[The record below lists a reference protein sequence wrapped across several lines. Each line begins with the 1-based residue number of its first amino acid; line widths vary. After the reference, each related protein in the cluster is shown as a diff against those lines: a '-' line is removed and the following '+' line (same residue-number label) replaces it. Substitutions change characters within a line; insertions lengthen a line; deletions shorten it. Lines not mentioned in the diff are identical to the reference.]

1 MPGNFELRTSNFKLP
16 VGATLVYGA
25 GIAGIQAALDLAN
38 TGIKVYLADQ
48 DISIGGNMARL
59 DKTFPTNDCATC
71 IVSPKLVEASRHP
84 NIEII
89 TQAQIEGVSGAA
101 GNFQVTLHQAP
112 RYVRADLCNGCGDC
126 AKACPVDVPNLY
138 ELGLSTRKAVYR
150 HSSQAVPNT
159 FAIEKQ
165 GTSPCRT
172 GCPVGVNVQGFISL
186 IAQGKFREALDLY
199 RQRNPFPA
207 TMGRIC
213 HHPCELACHRGKMD
227 EPLASRALHRFL
239 ADWEQEQETRT
250 VAPPDTAPKVAIIG
264 SGPAG
269 MTCAWD
275 LARAGYRPTVF
286 EALSVVGGML
296 RVGIPRYRLPEEVLQ
311 REIDAIARGGVEIR
325 TNTPIGPGLTLND
338 LFAQGYKAI
347 FIAIG
352 KHKSRR
358 LNIEGEHLLGVI
370 HGVDFLREVKAGRSP
385 EVAGKIVAIIG
396 GGNTAVDAARTSL
409 RLGAKKVLIVY
420 RRTRQEMPANA
431 DEIVACEEEGVEI
444 VYLAAP
450 LKILGEKGQVAGLE
464 CIRMKLGDP
473 DSSGRRRPVPIDGS
487 DFTIQAHVVIPA
499 VSQDADLSF
508 LGDVKGLEVTK
519 GGILPTEG
527 IELEGVRGFTD
538 FLRAARLGEQVQV
551 GERVVVIGGGIAA
564 ADVARTAVRIGAK
577 QVHLACLEQRNELTE
592 FKEEFD
598 AAEEEGVSIR
608 AGLAPKRIIGDQGR
622 AVGVEFVE
630 CVSVFDDQGQFRPRF
645 REGTESILAADT
657 IIVAIGQVV
666 DWTLLRAADGVL
678 ETKAGNI
685 KVDPVTFASNVP
697 GIFAGGDVVDLGEG
711 ELALVAIRHGHE
723 AAVSIERYIRG
734 QDLRRGR
741 EVKPEIPLAGFPTER
756 AEIKARVKMPM
767 RGVDTRV
774 RNFDE
779 VELGYTAEQAIDEA
793 KRCLACGVCSECL
806 SCVTACG
813 MKAIDHAMPPRTI
826 RLDVGGV
833 ILASGYDL
841 FEAQAMGEYGHGRY
855 PNVVSSM
862 EFERILSAS
871 GPSQGHIRRPSDSAE
886 PKRVA
891 FIQCVGSR
899 NLAQGNDYCSAVC
912 CMYATKEAIV
922 AKEHLKGLEATIF
935 YIDLRAYGK
944 GFYRYYERAKDE
956 YGVRYI
962 RSMISSVKEMQ
973 PTKNLLLKFV
983 GDDGRIREEEFDLVV
998 LSAGLKP
1005 SSKTA
1010 DLCARLGISTNRHG
1024 FCATQSFS
1032 PVQTSRPGIY
1042 ACGTITGP
1050 KDIPQTV
1057 MEASAAAADV
1067 EQLLAPARG
1076 TLVREKEFPL
1086 EKDNAVEE
1094 PRIGAFVCHCGT
1106 NIGGVVD
1113 VRAVAESARALPGVV
1128 FAEDNLH
1135 ACAPDSQVRIKEL
1148 MAQHKLNRVFVA
1160 ACSPR
1165 THEPLFQETLQE
1177 AGLNRYLFEMA
1188 NIRDQCS
1195 WVHMNEPDKATQ
1207 KAKDLVA
1214 MGLQRA
1220 RHLAPL
1226 HTAKLDLNHRAL
1238 VIGGGLAGMTAA
1250 RTLSRQGFQVD
1261 LVEKENE
1268 LGGNARHMQYTLESN
1283 YVQEHLAHLIAEVEH
1298 DPLIRT
1304 YTLARVTRV
1313 DGCLGNFVAEV
1324 SAEVPKVSAEV
1335 PKVSKVES
1343 GVIIVATGAQ
1353 EHHTTL
1359 HMYGQDKRVLTQ
1371 RELEERL
1378 ATLDTLGTLNFSLP
1392 TSVVM
1397 IQCVGSR
1404 SEERPYCSHVC
1415 CSQALKNALRLKEI
1429 NPNIDVT
1436 ILYRDL
1442 MSYGLK
1448 EEYYTK
1454 ARKAG
1459 VKFLRYE
1466 VSKVPEVTQVPKVAS
1481 DTLNRELS
1489 TLDTLGTSNLRV
1501 TVTDASLHRPLTLA
1515 ADLVVLGVPTVAP
1528 KENQELAQALKVPL
1542 DGDGFFLEA
1551 HMKLRPVDF
1560 ATDGI
1565 FVCGLAHGP
1574 KFMEET
1580 IVQAQAAAGRA
1591 ATVLSQKQIE
1601 SQAIVP
1607 HIDLDKCIG
1616 CRVCESLCAYQAIH
1630 VQETPKGKK
1639 AQVLLA
1645 ACKGCGACNVA
1656 CPQMANSLSHFT
1668 DTQLLAQIKALGTA
1682 ARFSKNGFEPKILG
1696 FLCNWCAYAGADL
1709 AGSSRISYQP
1719 NFHTVRV
1726 MCSGRVDPALVV
1738 EAYLQGI
1745 DGVMVLG
1752 CHPGDCHYAVGN
1764 YYARDRMAYLKRVL
1778 EQVGLDSRRFSLD
1791 WVSASEGARF
1801 AEVVNSF
1808 TDQVRALGP
1817 IA

>member
-1 MPGNFELRTSNFKLP
+1 MKTPT
-16 VGATLVYGA
+16 GAALVYGA

-48 DISIGGNMARL
+48 DISIGGNMTRL

-71 IVSPKLVEASRHP
+71 IVAPKLVEASRHP

-89 TQAQIEGVSGAA
+89 TQAQLEGVSGEA
-101 GNFQVTLHQAP
+101 GHFQVRLDQAS
-112 RYVRADLCNGCGDC
+112 RYIRADLCNGCGDC
-126 AKACPVDVPNLY
+126 ANACPVVVPNRFD
-138 ELGLSTRKAVYR
+138 LGLSTRKAVYR
-150 HSSQAVPNT
+150 HSPQAVPNA
-159 FAIEKQ
+159 FAIEKK

-186 IAQGKFREALDLY
+186 LAQGKFREALDLY
-199 RQRNPFPA
+199 KQRNPFPA

-213 HHPCELACHRGKMD
+213 HHPCELACHRGKVD
-227 EPLASRALHRFL
+227 QPLASRALHRFL
-239 ADWEQEQETRT
+239 ADWEQQQEIRT
-250 VAPPDTAPKVAIIG
+250 VTLPEEAAKVAIIG

-269 MTCAWD
+269 LTCAWD
-275 LARAGYRPTVF
+275 LAHRDYRPTVF
-286 EALSVVGGML
+286 EALPVVGGML

-325 TNTPIGPGLTLND
+325 TNTPIGPDLTLND

-370 HGVDFLREVKAGRSP
+370 HGVDFLREVKAGKP
-385 EVAGKIVAIIG
+385 ADVAGKTVAIIG
-396 GGNTAVDAARTSL
+396 GGNTAVDAARTCL
-409 RLGAKKVLIVY
+409 RLGAQKVRIVY
-420 RRTRQEMPANA
+420 RRTRPEMPANE
-431 DEIVACEEEGVEI
+431 DEITACEEEGVEI

-450 LKILGEKGQVAGLE
+450 TKILGEKGAVTGLE
-464 CIRMKLGDP
+464 CVRMKLGEP
-473 DSSGRRRPVPIDGS
+473 DSSGRRRPIPVDGS
-487 DFTIQAHVVIPA
+487 GFTIEAQVVVPA

-508 LGDVKGLEVTK
+508 LGEVKGLEVTK

-538 FLRAARLGEQVQV
+538 FLRAASLGEKVEL
-551 GERVVVIGGGIAA
+551 GERVIVIGGGIAA
-564 ADVARTAVRIGAK
+564 VDVARTALRMGAK
-577 QVHLACLEQRNELTE
+577 DVHLACLERKHEITD
-592 FKEEFD
+592 FKEEVD
-598 AAEEEGVSIR
+598 AAEEEGVSIH
-608 AGLAPKRIIGDQGR
+608 AGLAPKRIIGEKGR
-622 AVGVEFVE
+622 AKGVEFVE
-630 CVSVFDDQGQFRPRF
+630 CVSMFDSQGQFHPRF
-645 REGTESILAADT
+645 REGTARVLPADT
-657 IIVAIGQVV
+657 VIVAIGQIV

-678 ETKAGNI
+678 ETKAGTI
-685 KVDPVTFASNVP
+685 KVDPITFASNVP
-697 GIFAGGDVVDLGEG
+697 GIFAGGDVVDVGEG

-723 AAVSIERYIRG
+723 AAVSIDRYVRG
-734 QDLRRGR
+734 EDMRAGR
-741 EVKPEIPLAGFPTER
+741 EIKPEIQLADLPKER
-756 AEIKARVKMPM
+756 TEIKPRVTMPM
-767 RGVDTRV
+767 RQVATRV
-774 RNFDE
+774 RTFEE
-779 VELGYTAEQAIDEA
+779 VELGYTAEQAVEEA

-826 RLDVGGV
+826 QLDVGGI
-833 ILASGYDL
+833 ILAAGFDL

-855 PNVVSSM
+855 PNVVSSL
-862 EFERILSAS
+862 EFERVLSAS
-871 GPSQGHIRRPSDSAE
+871 GPYEGHVRRPSDATE
-886 PKRVA
+886 PKRIA

-899 NLAQGNDYCSAVC
+899 NLNQGNDYCSAVC

-944 GFYRYYERAKDE
+944 GFYRYYQRAKDE
-956 YGVRYI
+956 YGIRYV
-962 RSMISSVKEMQ
+962 RSMISSVKEMSQ
-973 PTKNLLLKFV
+973 TKNLLLKFV
-983 GDDGRIREEEFDLVV
+983 ADDGRIREEEFDLVV

-1005 SSKTA
+1005 SPKTA
-1010 DLCARLGISTNRHG
+1010 DLCDRLGISTNRHG

-1067 EQLLAPARG
+1067 EQLLSPARG
-1076 TLVREKEFPL
+1076 TLVREKEFAA
-1086 EKDNAVEE
+1086 ERDVVGEE
-1094 PRIGAFVCHCGT
+1094 PRIGAFICHCGT

-1113 VRAVAESARALPGVV
+1113 VPAVAESARSLPGVV
-1128 FAEDNLH
+1128 IAEDNLH
-1135 ACAPDSQVRIKEL
+1135 MCAPDAQVRIKEL
-1148 MAQHKLNRVFVA
+1148 MAEHKLNRVFVA

-1195 WVHMNEPDKATQ
+1195 WVHMHEPDKATQ
-1207 KAKDLVA
+1207 KAKDLVG
-1214 MGLQRA
+1214 MGLNRA
-1220 RHLAPL
+1220 RYLTPL
-1226 HTAKLDLNHRAL
+1226 HSTKLDLNHRAL
-1238 VIGGGLAGMTAA
+1238 VIGGGLAGMIAA
-1250 RTLSRQGFQVD
+1250 RTLAGQGFEVD

-1268 LGGNARHMQYTLESN
+1268 LGGNLRHLHYTLEGN
-1283 YVQEHLAHLIAEVEH
+1283 LVQKFLDDLMDQVER
-1298 DPLIRT
+1298 DPLIAVHTRT
-1304 YTLARVTRV
+1304 RVTRV
-1313 DGCLGNFVAEV
+1313 DGCVGNFAAEV
-1324 SAEVPKVSAEV
+1324 TTTPGKAARL
-1335 PKVSKVES
+1335 ES
-1343 GVIIVATGAQ
+1343 GAIILATGAQ
-1353 EHHTTL
+1353 EHKPSQYL
-1359 HMYGQDKRVLTQ
+1359 YGQDARVLTQ

-1378 ATLDTLGTLNFSLP
+1378 ATSDTLGTSNFPPFGFAQGRLP

-1404 SEERPYCSHVC
+1404 DDERPYCSRVC
-1415 CSQALKNALRLKEI
+1415 CSQALKNALKLKEI
-1429 NPNIDVT
+1429 SPDIEVS

-1459 VKFLRYE
+1459 VKFIRYE
-1466 VSKVPEVTQVPKVAS
+1466 VSKVPEVKVPEVSKVAS
-1481 DTLNRELS
+1481 AKCEATIAPGSDNSALP
-1489 TLDTLGTSNLRV
+1489 TLDTSHLQVRV
-1501 TVTDASLHRPLTLA
+1501 VDAGLHRTLDLP
-1515 ADLVVLGVPTVAP
+1515 ADLVVLSVPTVAP
-1528 KENQELAQALKVPL
+1528 KENQALAQTLKVPL
-1542 DGDGFFLEA
+1542 DSDGFFLEA

-1580 IVQAQAAAGRA
+1580 VVQAQAAAGRA
-1591 ATVLSQKQIE
+1591 ATILSQKQIE

-1607 HIDLDKCIG
+1607 NIDLDKCIG
-1616 CRVCESLCAYQAIH
+1616 CRVCEALCTYQAIK

-1645 ACKGCGACNVA
+1645 ACKGCGACSVA
-1656 CPQMANSLSHFT
+1656 CPRMANMLSHFT
-1668 DTQLLAQIKALGTA
+1668 DAQLLAQIKALGTV

-1764 YYARDRMAYLKRVL
+1764 YYARDRMAYLQRVL
-1778 EQVGLDSRRFSLD
+1778 EQVGLDARRFKLD
-1791 WVSASEGARF
+1791 WVSASEGSRF
-1801 AEVVNSF
+1801 AEVVNAFS
-1808 TDQVRALGP
+1808 DQVRALGP
-1817 IA
+1817 IG